1 MVASGVHKIQRA
13 KKLCLQLEKRKR
25 KPAGM
30 KIRWILA
37 LGLLVGVLISCQCL
51 RKRSGQSSVQI
62 DEHSILIPGTA
73 ISNPDQEAL
82 NNIFRKYDNAL
93 YRVAVYENGT
103 FKKQIGKM
111 DELQLADVTKEYSTN
126 ATATGLSSW
135 VFQLG
140 LGNHVTRGRPGD
152 TTHVTKSTNPGNT
165 THVTKSTNPG
175 NTTHVTKSTNPGNTT
190 HVTTNQPNHVTHP
203 NFASLEE
210 ASDALVKEVTPILE
224 KYSK

>member
-1 MVASGVHKIQRA
+1 
-13 KKLCLQLEKRKR
+13 
-25 KPAGM
+25 M

-37 LGLLVGVLISCQCL
+37 AGLLVGVLISCQCL
-51 RKRSGQSSVQI
+51 HKRSGHSSVQI
-62 DEHSILIPGTA
+62 DEHSILIPGTT

-82 NNIFRKYDNAL
+82 NKIFRKYDNAL
-93 YRVAVYENGT
+93 YRVAVYENGS

-111 DELQLADVTKEYSTN
+111 DELQLADVTKEYSAN
-126 ATATGLSSW
+126 ATSTGLSSW

-140 LGNHVTRGRPGD
+140 LGNHVT
-152 TTHVTKSTNPGNT
+152 HAGNT

-175 NTTHVTKSTNPGNTT
+175 NTTHVTRSTNPGNTTHVTRSTNPGNTT

-203 NFASLEE
+203 NFASIEE
-210 ASDALVKEVTPILE
+210 ESDALVKEVTTILE

>member
-1 MVASGVHKIQRA
+1 MHKFRCV

-82 NNIFRKYDNAL
+82 NNIFRKYDNTL
-93 YRVAVYENGT
+93 YRVAIYENGT

-140 LGNHVTRGRPGD
+140 LGNHITRGHAGD
-152 TTHVTKSTNPGNT
+152 TSHVTKTSNPGNT

-175 NTTHVTKSTNPGNTT
+175 N
-190 HVTTNQPNHVTHP
+190 
-203 NFASLEE
+203 
-210 ASDALVKEVTPILE
+210 
-224 KYSK
+224 